1 MQPDSTPSTGGPSSS
16 DFALI
21 EKGPYRVGVQTI
33 TITDSARNRPLTV
46 DVWFPIRDE
55 VEGRPFEYTLFAG
68 NYYRSPNAIGATPAD
83 IAGDGPFPL
92 VVYSHG
98 SGGLRYAASFNTEA
112 LASHGYVVAAPDH
125 TGNTAIDRLS
135 NGGTAFEVTAWNRP
149 NDVHAV
155 IDAMTDPASLEA
167 GSFAA
172 SVDATRIAVSG
183 HSFGGFT
190 ALAMAA
196 GYSSDLGVFNPD
208 PRVDAVIAMAPATGD
223 GSGRLLSDENLAAIT
238 VPTLL
243 IVGQD
248 DKTTP
253 IEPNINRPWTLA
265 HANPFYRIELVAA
278 EHQSFTDVCDYKEFL
293 ATLPDALPLIVD
305 TIETLGAEG
314 CAASDMPIERAK
326 ELTNTFTVQFL
337 ESIFRSGA
345 PIDTETTTMPLDVV
359 VLVK

>member
-1 MQPDSTPSTGGPSSS
+1 M
-16 DFALI
+16 
-21 EKGPYRVGVQTI
+21 QTI
-33 TITDSARNRPLTV
+33 TITDTARDRPLTV
-46 DVWFPIRDE
+46 DVWFPIRDD
-55 VEGRPFEYTLFAG
+55 VEGKPFEYTLFAG

-83 IAGDGPFPL
+83 IAGNGPFPL

-98 SGGLRYAASFNTEA
+98 SGGLRYVASFNTEA
-112 LASHGYVVAAPDH
+112 LASHGYIVAAPDH

-135 NGGTAFEVTAWNRP
+135 NGGTTFEVTAWNRP
-149 NDVHAV
+149 NDVRAV

-167 GSFAA
+167 GAFAA
-172 SVDATRIAVSG
+172 LVDAERIAVSG

-196 GYSSDLGVFNPD
+196 GYTSDLGDFTPD

-223 GSGRLLSDENLAAIT
+223 GSGRLFSDENLADIA
-238 VPTLL
+238 VPTML

-253 IEPNINRPWTLA
+253 IEPNINRPWALA
-265 HANPFYRIELVAA
+265 HARPFYRIELVAA
-278 EHQSFTDVCDYKEFL
+278 EHQSFTDVCDYKDFL

-305 TIETLGAEG
+305 TVETLGVEG
-314 CAASDMPIERAK
+314 CSATDMPIERAK

-337 ESIFRSGA
+337 ETIFRDGP
-345 PIDTETTTMPLDVV
+345 PINPDTTTMPPDVV